1 MYKGPEEGGRWC
13 CRTGALWEHTPERP
27 WKTPGIFLL
36 LTTMAQMHRLLC
48 FNVPP
53 ELAVSIRGFLLLGPS
68 MLEGCLGSPKHCLK
82 KKQPSLGR
90 AREEGWL
97 PGDVAD
103 TPKGGRRGGAP
114 ASTSRGERNAGK
126 HVSHEGASSANSVL
140 LYYRE
145 HRTQLCNKFESPD
158 QIELWKI

>member
-1 MYKGPEEGGRWC
+1 MQDRSAVGPYRRAALEDSGYHPAADNHGSAAH
-13 CRTGALWEHTPERP
+13 GALLERASRTCCSYQRLFTSRAPLLSTAPE
-27 WKTPGIFLL
+27 
-36 LTTMAQMHRLLC
+36 
-48 FNVPP
+48 
-53 ELAVSIRGFLLLGPS
+53 PS

>member
-1 MYKGPEEGGRWC
+1 MVLQDRSTMGAYP
-13 CRTGALWEHTPERP
+13 RTALEDSGYLPAANNHGSTAHGALLYCASRTCCFYQRLFTSRAP
-27 WKTPGIFLL
+27 LL
-36 LTTMAQMHRLLC
+36 SPA
-48 FNVPP
+48 P
-53 ELAVSIRGFLLLGPS
+53 GPS